1 MVAADRR
8 EDEEKN
14 VLWGCILDFYSKAIN
29 YTLTCFSGIAV
40 KRKPDEAKRGWE
52 TAQDKMTYSLIQ
64 RGNLGSTVLMRF
76 IKIVL
81 DRFFIIN

>member
-40 KRKPDEAKRGWE
+40 KRKPDEAKRGWDGMGQSNRE

-64 RGNLGSTVLMRF
+64 HGNLGSTPWC
-76 IKIVL
+76 
-81 DRFFIIN
+81 